1 MSCLNPNYMRPPL
14 PEEVIANGNKWKYGG
29 KNPENLYNPINVE
42 TGETYE
48 FIPVPCG
55 KCLACRLAYARE
67 WANRIVCE
75 SLNYPKELSWFITL
89 TYNPESEPL
98 LFNDRGIMSLQRKH
112 IQDFKKRLRAYY
124 KRHYNHIGIRTFEC
138 GEYGSRTF
146 RPHFHIICFNLPID
160 DKEYFFTNELG
171 DIVYKSSLIEE
182 LWGYG
187 QISIGELNYKTAS
200 YTARYVMKKQKGYDA
215 QIYDDIGITPPF
227 VSMSLRPGIG
237 ADYCADNMEDIYQND
252 KLYLPMGR
260 IVTPSRYFDKKYA
273 LKHGQDELDRIK
285 AKRRELMAL
294 QQDFELSQTNL
305 SEEDYFKVKEEKL
318 NKNAKKLVRALD

>member
-1 MSCLNPNYMRPPL
+1 MSCLSPIYMRPPT
-14 PEEVIANGNKWKYGG
+14 PEEVKANGNKWIYGG
-29 KNPENLYNPINVE
+29 KNPKLLFPVDPDS
-42 TGETYE
+42 GEAYD

-55 KCLACRLAYARE
+55 QCLACRLAYSRE

-75 SLNYPKELSWFITL
+75 SFNYSKDLCWFITL
-89 TYNPESEPL
+89 TYSPDSEYL
-98 LFNDRGIMSLQRKH
+98 LLNEKGILSLRRKH
-112 IQDFKKRLRAYY
+112 IQDFKKRLRSYY
-124 KRHYNHIGIRTFEC
+124 KRNFNHIGIRTFEC

-171 DIVYKSSLIEE
+171 DLVYKSALIEE

-215 QIYDDIGITPPF
+215 QMYADMDITPPF

-237 ADYCADNMEDIYQND
+237 ADYCAENMDEIYSND

-260 IVTPSRYFDKKYA
+260 VVSPSRYFDKKFA
-273 LKHGQDELDRIK
+273 LEHGQIELDRIK
-285 AKRRELMAL
+285 AKRRKLMAL
-294 QQDFELSQTNL
+294 QHEYELFQTNL
-305 SEEDYFKVKEEKL
+305 TEDDYFKVKEEKL
-318 NKNAKKLVRALD
+318 NNNAKKLIRALD

>member
-1 MSCLNPNYMRPPL
+1 MSCLSPNYMRPPT
-14 PEEVIANGNKWKYGG
+14 PEEVKANGNKWIFGG
-29 KNPENLYNPINVE
+29 KSPDNHLVPVNSE
-42 TGETYE
+42 TGEAYE

-55 KCLACRLAYARE
+55 KCLACRLAYSRE

-75 SLNYPKELSWFITL
+75 SLLYPKDLCWFITL
-89 TYNPESEPL
+89 TYAPESEPL
-98 LFNDRGIMSLQRKH
+98 LLNDKGIMTLRRKH

-124 KRHYNHIGIRTFEC
+124 QRHYNHIGIRTFEC

-200 YTARYVMKKQKGYDA
+200 YTARYVMKKQKGYDS
-215 QIYDDIGITPPF
+215 QIYDDMGVLPPF

-237 ADYCADNMEDIYQND
+237 SEYCSQNLDSIYKDD
-252 KLYLPMGR
+252 KVYLPMGR
-260 IVTPSRYFDKKYA
+260 VVTPSRYFDKQFN
-273 LKHGQDELDRIK
+273 LVHGPVELDRIK
-285 AKRRELMAL
+285 AQRRELMSL
-294 QQDFELSQTNL
+294 QQEFEMSQTNL
-305 SEEDYFKVKEEKL
+305 SEEDYFKIKEEKL
-318 NKNAKKLVRALD
+318 HKNAKKLIRALD

>member
-1 MSCLNPNYMRPPL
+1 MSCLSPIYMRPPT
-14 PEEVIANGNKWKYGG
+14 PEEVKANGNKWIYGG
-29 KNPENLYNPINVE
+29 KNPKHLFPVDTD

-55 KCLACRLAYARE
+55 QCLACRLAYSRE

-75 SLNYPKELSWFITL
+75 SFNYPKELCWFITL
-89 TYNPESEPL
+89 TYSPDSEPL
-98 LFNDRGIMSLQRKH
+98 LLNDKGILSLQRKH
-112 IQDFKKRLRAYY
+112 IQDFKKRLRSYY
-124 KRHYNHIGIRTFEC
+124 KRNFNHIGIRSFEC

-146 RPHFHIICFNLPID
+146 RPHFHIIFFNLPID

-182 LWGYG
+182 LWGFG

-215 QIYDDIGITPPF
+215 QMYVDMEITPPF

-237 ADYCADNMEDIYQND
+237 ADYCADNMEEIYSND

-260 IVTPSRYFDKKYA
+260 VVAPSRYFDKKFA
-273 LKHGQDELDRIK
+273 LEHGQIELDRIK
-285 AKRRELMAL
+285 AKRRKLMAL
-294 QQDFELSQTNL
+294 QQEYELSQTNL
-305 SEEDYFKVKEEKL
+305 SEEDYFKVKEQIL
-318 NKNAKKLVRALD
+318 NNNTKKLIRALD